1 MSILAIEI
9 HDTGLRVMEQH
20 SNTLLPF
27 DLGKPLSPGFALNED
42 RETSIGHMAAKQA
55 SIQPLHINNRFWDQ
69 LNTEGSDEL
78 AFKHLSYL
86 WQQVHAGVESVLFAV
101 PSHMTP
107 HELGI
112 LYGICK
118 ELHLPVKSFVA
129 SPITMTTSGVHLD
142 IMLHRSTM
150 TLIQHGDLSLSHSE
164 PSIGW
169 LALQRQWTKGIQ
181 NEFVRATRFDPM
193 HSAESEQCLADSL
206 PLLLENLNTMDT
218 TELNLGG
225 YTIHITQGMMSEWA
239 HSLIAKWCA
248 ATHGVLEQN
257 PVEGE
262 MPVIL
267 SSSAS
272 QIPGLRRVLE
282 KQLNTTVKTSTHSDV
297 LRNLF
302 TVWPAQLEEPL
313 SGQVTY
319 QTALIAPKD
328 GEATNI

>member
-1 MSILAIEI
+1 
-9 HDTGLRVMEQH
+9 
-20 SNTLLPF
+20 
-27 DLGKPLSPGFALNED
+27 
-42 RETSIGHMAAKQA
+42 
-55 SIQPLHINNRFWDQ
+55 
-69 LNTEGSDEL
+69 
-78 AFKHLSYL
+78 
-86 WQQVHAGVESVLFAV
+86 
-101 PSHMTP
+101 MTP
-107 HELGI
+107 ANSVYYTAFGQGSTCRL
-112 LYGICK
+112 K
-118 ELHLPVKSFVA
+118 ATVA

-169 LALQRQWTKGIQ
+169 LALQRQWAKGIQ

-193 HSAESEQCLADSL
+193 HSAESEQGLADSL

-262 MPVIL
+262 IPVIL
-267 SSSAS
+267 SSSAARFWTKART
-272 QIPGLRRVLE
+272 Q
-282 KQLNTTVKTSTHSDV
+282 QLNATV
-297 LRNLF
+297 R
-302 TVWPAQLEEPL
+302 PL
-313 SGQVTY
+313 LT
-319 QTALIAPKD
+319 PMF
-328 GEATNI
+328 